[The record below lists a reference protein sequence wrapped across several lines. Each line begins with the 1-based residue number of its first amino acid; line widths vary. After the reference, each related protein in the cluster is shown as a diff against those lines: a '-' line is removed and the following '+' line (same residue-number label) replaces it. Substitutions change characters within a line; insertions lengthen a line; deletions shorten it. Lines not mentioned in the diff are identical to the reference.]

1 MAEEKK
7 RTRQPNGASS
17 IYLGADGKWH
27 GRVTVGVRADGK
39 PDRRHIERKTRPEV
53 TEAVRE
59 LERQRKDG
67 KVRKAGQQW
76 TVKAWLEH
84 WVQNIAKKYVSENS
98 YDGYEVDVR
107 VHLVPGLGAHKL
119 ERLEPEHLEEF
130 YERMQ
135 KNGSAAGTA
144 HHVHRTIRVALS
156 EAVRRGHVTKN
167 VAEIAKAPSLDEE
180 EIEPYTIE
188 EIQSLL
194 LEASKL
200 RNSARWVIALAL
212 GLRQGEAL
220 GLMWED
226 VYLDAGYIRIRKNR
240 LRPRYEH
247 GCGDKCGRKPGY
259 CPDRRQIRREFKKTK
274 SRAGRRTIGLPSP
287 LIKLLRKHMQEQA
300 REKKEAGELWEDKGY
315 VFAQPTG
322 GPLIPNTDYHRWKQL
337 LTDAGV
343 RDGRLHDARHT
354 AGTVLLLLGVPD
366 VVVDAIM
373 GWEPG
378 GSARMRARYMHVT
391 GPMLKNVAQQVG
403 DALWGTAP
411 ETSEEAGDGRTRAP
425 QTATETETETED
437 HEGRTV

>member
-1 MAEEKK
+1 MAREEKK

-17 IYLGADGKWH
+17 IYLGSDGKWH
-27 GRVTVGVRADGK
+27 GRVTVGVKANGE

-76 TVKAWLEH
+76 TVKTWLEH

-98 YDGYEVDVR
+98 FDGYEVDVR

-119 ERLEPEHLEEF
+119 ERLEPEHLEAF

-135 KNGSAAGTA
+135 QGGSAAGTA

-287 LIKLLRKHMQEQA
+287 LIKLLRKHMHEQA
-300 REKKEAGELWEDKGY
+300 RERQEVGEAWEDKGY

-391 GPMLKNVAQQVG
+391 GPMLQNVAQQVG
-403 DALWGTAP
+403 DALWGA
-411 ETSEEAGDGRTRAP
+411 TSEADEAEA
-425 QTATETETETED
+425 
-437 HEGRTV
+437 EGSEGGPSDLN

>member
-1 MAEEKK
+1 MEEQKK

-17 IYLGADGKWH
+17 IYLGTDGKWH
-27 GRVTVGVRADGK
+27 GRVTVGVRPDGK
-39 PDRRHIERKTRPEV
+39 PDRRHVERKTRAEV
-53 TEAVRE
+53 TEAVRA
-59 LERQRKDG
+59 LEQQRKAG
-67 KVRKAGQQW
+67 TVRKIGQQW
-76 TVKAWLEH
+76 TVKTWLEH
-84 WVQNIAKKYVSENS
+84 WVENIAKKYVSENS

-130 YERMQ
+130 YARMQ
-135 KNGSAAGTA
+135 KTGSAAGTA
-144 HHVHRTIRVALS
+144 HHVHRTIRVALT
-156 EAVRRGHVTKN
+156 EAVRRGHVPKN
-167 VAEIAKAPSLDEE
+167 VAEIAKAPRLEEE

-220 GLMWED
+220 GLKWED
-226 VYLDAGYIRIRKNR
+226 VYLDAGYIRVRKNR
-240 LRPRYEH
+240 LRPKYAH
-247 GCGDKCGRKPGY
+247 GCRESCGRKPGY
-259 CPDRRQIRREFKKTK
+259 CPARKETRREVKNTK
-274 SRAGRRTIGLPSP
+274 SRAGRRTIGLPEP
-287 LIKLLRKHMQEQA
+287 ITKLLRKHQEEQA
-300 REKKEAGELWEDKGY
+300 RERNYAGDEWEDKDY

-322 GPLIPNTDYHRWKQL
+322 GPLIPNTDYHHWKKL
-337 LTDAGV
+337 LGDAGV

-391 GPMLKNVAQQVG
+391 GPMLKNVARQIG
-403 DALWGTAP
+403 DALWGAA
-411 ETSEEAGDGRTRAP
+411 EEAPDP
-425 QTATETETETED
+425 N
-437 HEGRTV
+437 

>member
-1 MAEEKK
+1 MASEEKK

-17 IYLGADGKWH
+17 IYLGSDGKWH
-27 GRVTVGVRADGK
+27 GRVTVGVKANGK

-76 TVKAWLEH
+76 TVKTWLEH

-98 YDGYEVDVR
+98 FDGYEVDVR

-119 ERLEPEHLEEF
+119 ERLEPEHLEAF

-135 KNGSAAGTA
+135 QSGSAAGTA

-247 GCGDKCGRKPGY
+247 GCGDTCGRKPGY

-300 REKKEAGELWEDKGY
+300 RERQEAGESWEDKGY

-391 GPMLKNVAQQVG
+391 GPMLQNVAQQVG
-403 DALWGTAP
+403 DALWGAG
-411 ETSEEAGDGRTRAP
+411 SEADEAEA
-425 QTATETETETED
+425 
-437 HEGRTV
+437 EGSEGGPSDLN

>member
-1 MAEEKK
+1 M
-7 RTRQPNGASS
+7 
-17 IYLGADGKWH
+17 
-27 GRVTVGVRADGK
+27 
-39 PDRRHIERKTRPEV
+39 
-53 TEAVRE
+53 
-59 LERQRKDG
+59 
-67 KVRKAGQQW
+67 
-76 TVKAWLEH
+76 
-84 WVQNIAKKYVSENS
+84 
-98 YDGYEVDVR
+98 
-107 VHLVPGLGAHKL
+107 
-119 ERLEPEHLEEF
+119 
-130 YERMQ
+130 
-135 KNGSAAGTA
+135 
-144 HHVHRTIRVALS
+144 S

-167 VAEIAKAPSLDEE
+167 VAEIAKAPSLDDE

-247 GCGDKCGRKPGY
+247 GCGDTCGRKPGY

-287 LIKLLRKHMQEQA
+287 LIKLLRKHMEEQA
-300 REKKEAGELWEDKGY
+300 RERQEAGESWEDKGY

-391 GPMLKNVAQQVG
+391 GPMLQNVAQQVG
-403 DALWGTAP
+403 DALWGAP
-411 ETSEEAGDGRTRAP
+411 SEVDEAEA
-425 QTATETETETED
+425 
-437 HEGRTV
+437 EGSEGGPSDLN